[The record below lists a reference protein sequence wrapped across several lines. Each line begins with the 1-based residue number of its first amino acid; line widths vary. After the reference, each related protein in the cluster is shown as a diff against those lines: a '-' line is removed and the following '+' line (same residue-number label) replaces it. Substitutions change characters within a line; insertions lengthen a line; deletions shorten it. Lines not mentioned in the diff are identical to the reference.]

1 MYKRTVAL
9 FTAFCLAIGCICLR
23 LYIVCSN
30 GTNLVSSFGNYYS
43 AELSDIRGEILD
55 CNGHRLT
62 NLDYDNIIFAKP
74 TAKALSAVD
83 GIVDDETLNDI
94 KNKMTKQHAIIQNIG
109 KAEIVQNSDIVSV
122 KINKR
127 YGGQL
132 AQHII
137 GYTNSDGNGLT
148 GIEQAYN
155 NILFTDRIITARLK
169 VNANGNVLN
178 GSQIEILNN
187 ITPVNSVH
195 LTIDREIQQIAENAL
210 DEHKVNQGAVVILDS
225 SSGAI
230 RAMASRPN
238 YNPYKLGDFISDET
252 SPLVNR
258 TLDAY
263 AVGSVFKVAV
273 CIAAID
279 SGLSDFKYNCTGSCK
294 VGSVKFNCYNSKIHG
309 ELDMQKALECS
320 CNCYFINLAQKI
332 GAENLLSFVKSIGFG
347 QETNLADG
355 IISDAG
361 ELPSGQ
367 ELESSGALAN
377 FSFGQGHFTASMLQ
391 VGQMLMTVA
400 NGGKYIESHLVEKV
414 VNQNGDTVFSY
425 KQNYPVVVTSQA
437 TSDLMKVMLR
447 NVVEK
452 GNAIKAK
459 PENTTAAGKTATAQ
473 TGTFY
478 KNGVEICNTWFGGFL
493 PVDKPKYVIVILRQ
507 GGNSG
512 AEDCA
517 PIFKTI
523 ADKIY

>member
-1 MYKRTVAL
+1 MYKRMVAL
-9 FTAFCLAIGCICLR
+9 FTVFCFMIGCLCLR
-23 LYIVCSN
+23 LYVVCSS
-30 GTNLVSSFGNYYS
+30 GTNLVSSFSNYYS
-43 AELSDIRGEILD
+43 AELSEIRGEILD

-62 NLDYDNIIFAKP
+62 NLDYDNVIFAKP

-83 GIVDDETLNDI
+83 GIVDRDTLDYI
-94 KNKMTKQHAIIQNIG
+94 KKKMAKQRAIVQNIG
-109 KAEIVQNSDIVSV
+109 KAEIEPNSDIVSV
-122 KINKR
+122 KMYKR

-155 NILFTDRIITARLK
+155 SILHTDSKITARLK
-169 VNANGNVLN
+169 SNANGNVLN

-187 ITPVNSVH
+187 ITPVNSVQ
-195 LTIDREIQQIAENAL
+195 LTIDREIQLIAENAL
-210 DEHKVNQGAVVILDS
+210 DDHKINQGAVVVLDS

-230 RAMASRPN
+230 RAIASRPN
-238 YNPYKLGDFISDET
+238 YNPSKISDYINDEA
-252 SPLVNR
+252 SPLLNR
-258 TLDAY
+258 TLGAY

-279 SGLSDFKYNCTGSCK
+279 NGFADFTYNCNGSCN
-294 VGSVKFNCYNSKIHG
+294 VGSIRFNCYKSKVHG
-309 ELDMQKALECS
+309 ILDMQKALECS

-332 GAENLLSFVKSIGFG
+332 GAENLLSVVNLLGFG

-355 IISDAG
+355 ITSAAG
-361 ELPSGQ
+361 EIPSAQ
-367 ELESSGALAN
+367 ELELSGALAN

-391 VGQMLMTVA
+391 VGQMLMAVA
-400 NGGKYIESHLVEKV
+400 NDGKYIEPHLVEKAI
-414 VNQNGDTVFSY
+414 NQHGDVVFSH
-425 KQNYPVVVTSQA
+425 KDNYPVVVTSKA
-437 TSDLMKVMLR
+437 TSDSLKTMLTS
-447 NVVEK
+447 VVEK
-452 GNAIKAK
+452 GNASKAK

-493 PVDKPKYVIVILRQ
+493 PADNPEYVVIILKQ